1 MVLWDLLLG
10 LLAVVILGVVAL
22 NLTGVLSTRVV
33 LTGSMSP
40 VMNPADVVVA
50 VPVSSRTPVVG
61 DIVTYTAQRFDG
73 SQVAP
78 LTHRIIAVDAD
89 GRFITKGDANV
100 DPDVQHPTL
109 AEISGV
115 VVAIIPKVGV
125 ILQPLVLLGILVV
138 IIAVWLAADWARRR
152 P

>member
-1 MVLWDLLLG
+1 MVLFDLLLG
-10 LLAVVILGVVAL
+10 ILAVVIVGVVAL
-22 NLTGVLSTRVV
+22 NLTGVLTTRVV
-33 LTGSMSP
+33 LTGSMAP
-40 VMNPADVVVA
+40 IINPSDVVVT

-73 SQVAP
+73 SEVAP

-109 AEISGV
+109 GEISGV
-115 VVAIIPKVGV
+115 VVTIIPKLGV
-125 ILQPLVLLGILVV
+125 FLQPVVLLGILVV
-138 IIAVWLAADWARRR
+138 IVAVWLAADWARRR